1 MSDATPQHD
10 HVEYDEPHEG
20 PIKTPKQ
27 LILAVLYAFV
37 VPIAVIVLLVI
48 YVTGNNRPAAGS
60 NVMTPEAT
68 ALRIAPVGHVV
79 VKDASDVAT
88 LKTGEQVFG
97 AQCSACHT
105 AGLVGAP
112 KFGDAVAWG
121 PRIKTGYEALLHSA
135 LVGKGQMGA
144 QGGGDYSEFEIG
156 RAVVYMANK
165 GGANFAE
172 PVAPVAASASGVP
185 VAAAAMAAAMTP
197 TSTPSAPR

>member
-1 MSDATPQHD
+1 MSDATPKATPQHD
-10 HVEYDEPHEG
+10 HDEPHEG

-37 VPIAVIVLLVI
+37 VPIVVIVLLVM

-60 NVMTPEAT
+60 NAMTPEAT
-68 ALRIAPVGHVV
+68 ALRIAPVGRGVG
-79 VKDASDVAT
+79 KDASD
-88 LKTGEQVFG
+88 LKTMKSGEPVFT

-144 QGGGDYSEFEIG
+144 QGGGDHSDFEIG

-165 GGANFAE
+165 AGASYAE
-172 PVAPVAASASGVP
+172 PTATAASGVP
-185 VAAAAMAAAMTP
+185 AATAVAMAAVMPAA
-197 TSTPSAPR
+197 SAPSAPR